1 MPGTKPHICMSRLV
15 MSLKLAKNQN
25 KTLCCVSSS
34 HCLQQGTRGYII
46 QHILEHL
53 LNLITLIT
61 TVIYLTLLI
70 LIMLQCFCKN
80 KKDFQQKNILE
91 NDKSAANIMTMA
103 YACSCVYSG
112 VMLYCKNKIN
122 ILVREFFMAPR
133 IDITP
138 LCYH

>member
-15 MSLKLAKNQN
+15 MSLKLVKTQN

-34 HCLQQGTRGYII
+34 HCLQQGTKGYII

-70 LIMLQCFCKN
+70 LIMLQCFYKN

-91 NDKSAANIMTMA
+91 NDKSAANIITMA

-112 VMLYCKNKIN
+112 VMLYCKTKNQHFSQRVFYGPEN
-122 ILVREFFMAPR
+122 
-133 IDITP
+133 T
-138 LCYH
+138 